1 MGKKKKRSKK
11 DLKRIFSEQFQST
24 VRKSRIKE
32 CLHPKKEKCSENIIK
47 AHSIQNN
54 KVLSKLSKNGNVIM
68 PIPKSDNPFQ
78 LLTEYGR
85 KRATVFTGFC
95 GHHDQM
101 FSPIE
106 DGDFNYE
113 IKQVFLYIYRA
124 FAIEYHRKM
133 EGIKQQQEMKKF
145 NTDSIIDDFLLGIT
159 LAKRDMEKDKEL
171 FDAAI
176 LKNEFNILN
185 YVVYNF
191 DKEIKFA
198 ATGFLTPTDDLQ
210 GNKIQNLSDF
220 EAKMSNLYFSVFPEE
235 NKSYAIVAA
244 LKNDES
250 LTDYITN
257 LKGLTQEEQINFI
270 NYLIIK
276 GTENLVI
283 NPDAWYALTE
293 EDKESFNYSFA
304 QIEDF
309 FGLPTDKGYQI
320 KNQGF
325 DLFNL

>member
-1 MGKKKKRSKK
+1 MGKKKKQSKK
-11 DLKRIFSEQFQST
+11 DLKRRLSEQFQST
-24 VRKSRIKE
+24 VKKSRIKE
-32 CLHPKKEKCSENIIK
+32 CLHPKKEECSENIIK

-54 KVLSKLSKNGNVIM
+54 KVLSKISKNGNVIM

-78 LLTEYGR
+78 LTTEYGR

-106 DGDFNYE
+106 DFDFNYE

-124 FAIEYHRKM
+124 FAVEYHRKM
-133 EGIKQQQEMKKF
+133 EGLKQQEEMKKF
-145 NTDSIIDDFLLGIT
+145 TTDSIIDYTQLGFT
-159 LAKRDMEKDKEL
+159 LAKRDMEKDKEV

-176 LKNEFNILN
+176 LNNEFNVLN
-185 YVVYNF
+185 YVVYEF
-191 DKEIKFA
+191 DKEINFA
-198 ATGFLTPTDDLQ
+198 ATGFLTPIDDLN
-210 GNKIQNLSDF
+210 GNKIQSLSDYD
-220 EAKMSNLYFSVFPEE
+220 AKMSNLYFSVFPEE
-235 NKSYAIVAA
+235 NKSYAIVAV
-244 LKNDES
+244 LKNDE
-250 LTDYITN
+250 LLADYVTS
-257 LKGLTQEEQINFI
+257 LKGLTQEEEKNFI

-283 NPDAWYALTE
+283 NPDAWYALSE
-293 EDKESFNYSFA
+293 VDKESFNYSFA

-309 FGLPTDKGYQI
+309 FGMPTDKGYQI

>member
-1 MGKKKKRSKK
+1 MGKKKKQSKK
-11 DLKRIFSEQFQST
+11 DLKRRLSEQFQST

-32 CLHPKKEKCSENIIK
+32 CLHPKKEEYSENIIK

-54 KVLSKLSKNGNVIM
+54 KILSKISKNGNVIM
-68 PIPKSDNPFQ
+68 PIPKPDNPFQ
-78 LLTEYGR
+78 LTTEYGR

-106 DGDFNYE
+106 DCDFNYE

-124 FAIEYHRKM
+124 FAVEYHRKM
-133 EGIKQQQEMKKF
+133 EGVKQQEEMKKY
-145 NTDSIIDDFLLGIT
+145 TSDSIIDDLQLAFT
-159 LAKRDMEKDKEL
+159 LAKRDMEKDKEV

-176 LKNEFNILN
+176 LNNEFNFLN
-185 YVVYNF
+185 YVVYDF

-198 ATGFLTPTDDLQ
+198 ATGFLTPTDDLH

-250 LTDYITN
+250 LTDYITS
-257 LKGLTQEEQINFI
+257 LKRLTQEEQINFI
-270 NYLIIK
+270 NHLIIK

-283 NPDAWYALTE
+283 NPNAWYALSE

-309 FGLPTDKGYQI
+309 FGMPTDKGYQI

>member
-1 MGKKKKRSKK
+1 M
-11 DLKRIFSEQFQST
+11 
-24 VRKSRIKE
+24 
-32 CLHPKKEKCSENIIK
+32 HPKKEECSENIIK

-54 KVLSKLSKNGNVIM
+54 KILSKISKNGNVIM
-68 PIPKSDNPFQ
+68 PIPKPDNPFQ
-78 LLTEYGR
+78 LTTEYGR

-106 DGDFNYE
+106 DCDFNYE

-124 FAIEYHRKM
+124 FAVEYHRKM
-133 EGIKQQQEMKKF
+133 EGVKQQEEMKKYTS
-145 NTDSIIDDFLLGIT
+145 NSIIDDLQLTFT
-159 LAKRDMEKDKEL
+159 LAKRDMEKDKEV

-176 LKNEFNILN
+176 LNNEFNFLN
-185 YVVYNF
+185 YVVYDF
-191 DKEIKFA
+191 DKEIKFV
-198 ATGFLTPTDDLQ
+198 ATGFLTPTDDLH

-250 LTDYITN
+250 LTDYITS
-257 LKGLTQEEQINFI
+257 LKRLTQEEQINFI
-270 NYLIIK
+270 NHLIIK

-283 NPDAWYALTE
+283 NPNAWYALSE

-309 FGLPTDKGYQI
+309 FGMPTDKGYQI

>member
-1 MGKKKKRSKK
+1 M
-11 DLKRIFSEQFQST
+11 
-24 VRKSRIKE
+24 
-32 CLHPKKEKCSENIIK
+32 HPKKEECSENIIK
-47 AHSIQNN
+47 AHSVQNN

-78 LLTEYGR
+78 LTTEYGR

-106 DGDFNYE
+106 DCDFNYE
-113 IKQVFLYIYRA
+113 IKQVVLYIYRA
-124 FAIEYHRKM
+124 FAVEYHRKM
-133 EGIKQQQEMKKF
+133 EGVKQQNEIKKY
-145 NTDSIIDDFLLGIT
+145 TSDSIIDDIQLGFT
-159 LAKRDMEKDKEL
+159 LAKRDMEKDKQV

-176 LKNEFNILN
+176 LKNEFNFLN
-185 YVVYNF
+185 YVIYDF

-198 ATGFLTPTDDLQ
+198 ATGFLTPTDDLH

-244 LKNDES
+244 LKNDKS
-250 LTDYITN
+250 LTDYITS
-257 LKGLTQEEQINFI
+257 LKGLTQEEEINFI

-283 NPDAWYALTE
+283 NPDAWYALSD
-293 EDKESFNYSFA
+293 EDQESFNYSFA

-309 FGLPTDKGYQI
+309 FGMPTEKGYQI